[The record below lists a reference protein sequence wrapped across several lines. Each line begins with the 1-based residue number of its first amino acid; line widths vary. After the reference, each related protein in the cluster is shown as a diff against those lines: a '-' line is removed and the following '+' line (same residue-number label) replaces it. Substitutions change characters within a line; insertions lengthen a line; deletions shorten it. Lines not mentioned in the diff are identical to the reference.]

1 MIKKNKNTLNHIAII
16 MDGNGRWAQKRN
28 KPRIYGHKKGVKAV
42 LKAIDFS
49 LCNKLN
55 VLTLYA
61 FSSENWRR
69 PIQEILALIKLF
81 VCTLSSKI
89 KFIHNNNICLK
100 VIGNLNQFDSKLIS
114 LILYSENLTKYNTG
128 LQLNIAINYGG
139 RWDIVKV
146 IKKIVRL
153 IQRGLLDLNKINE
166 NTVSTLISLNHLPPV
181 DLLIRTGGEY
191 RLSNFLLWQIAYT
204 EFYFTNVLWPDFDS
218 KIFKIAIDA
227 YFCRKRNFGGL

>member
-1 MIKKNKNTLNHIAII
+1 MIKKNKNILNHVAII
-16 MDGNGRWAQKRN
+16 MDGNGRWAQRRN
-28 KPRIYGHKKGVKAV
+28 KSRIYGHKKGVKAV
-42 LKAIDFS
+42 LKAINFS

-69 PIQEILALIKLF
+69 PIQEILSLIKLF
-81 VCTLSSKI
+81 ICTLSSKI
-89 KFIHNNNICLK
+89 EFIYNNNICLK
-100 VIGNLNQFDSKLIS
+100 VIGNLNQLDLKFKN
-114 LILYSENLTKYNTG
+114 LILYSENLTKSNTG

-146 IKKIVRL
+146 IKRIVYL
-153 IQRGLLDLNKINE
+153 IQIGLLNPNEINE
-166 NTVSTLISLNHLPPV
+166 NTVSSLISLNHLPPV

-204 EFYFTNVLWPDFDS
+204 EFYFTNILWPDFDD
-218 KIFKIAIDA
+218 KVFKIAIDA